1 MDRLDAMA
9 VFVSVAEAGSFSRAS
24 KSLGAPLT
32 TVSRKVAQL
41 EERLGARLFV
51 RTTRRLGLTE
61 KGSEYLERC
70 KRILGD
76 LEEAEAALA
85 DDLSTPSGRLI
96 ISAPV
101 LFGRMYLAPLLVPFI
116 ARQPRVTLE
125 VSLSDPYSDLVA
137 QHIDVAIRI
146 GRLEDSRMVAR
157 RLGMFRRVVCA
168 APSYLEQHGIP
179 KHPNDLAD
187 HQCLI
192 FTMLTDPVDW
202 TFRGSDGGDITVR
215 VKGCVRSDNADV
227 VLQAAL
233 AGGGLVLAPTS
244 QVRPHVGTGGLV
256 PVLRGFE
263 QPAAPIHAV
272 YPHARLLSAKVR
284 SFVDF
289 LLETWRHED
298 FATLPR
304 LNSGA

>member
-1 MDRLDAMA
+1 
-9 VFVSVAEAGSFSRAS
+9 
-24 KSLGAPLT
+24 
-32 TVSRKVAQL
+32 
-41 EERLGARLFV
+41 
-51 RTTRRLGLTE
+51 LTE

-137 QHIDVAIRI
+137 QHIDVAVRI
-146 GRLEDSRMVAR
+146 GRLEDSSMVAR

-233 AGGGLVLAPTS
+233 AGGGLVLAPTW

>member
-101 LFGRMYLAPLLVPFI
+101 LF
-116 ARQPRVTLE
+116 
-125 VSLSDPYSDLVA
+125 
-137 QHIDVAIRI
+137 
-146 GRLEDSRMVAR
+146 
-157 RLGMFRRVVCA
+157 
-168 APSYLEQHGIP
+168 
-179 KHPNDLAD
+179 
-187 HQCLI
+187 
-192 FTMLTDPVDW
+192 
-202 TFRGSDGGDITVR
+202 
-215 VKGCVRSDNADV
+215 
-227 VLQAAL
+227 
-233 AGGGLVLAPTS
+233 
-244 QVRPHVGTGGLV
+244 
-256 PVLRGFE
+256 
-263 QPAAPIHAV
+263 
-272 YPHARLLSAKVR
+272 
-284 SFVDF
+284 
-289 LLETWRHED
+289 
-298 FATLPR
+298 
-304 LNSGA
+304 

>member
-76 LEEAEAALA
+76 IDEAESALA

-116 ARQPRVTLE
+116 TRNPRVHVE

-146 GRLEDSRMVAR
+146 GRLEDSSMVAR

-168 APSYLEQHGIP
+168 APSYLERHGIP
-179 KHPNDLAD
+179 KHPNDLTK
-187 HQCLI
+187 HECSI

-202 TFRGSDGGDITVR
+202 TFRASDGRDMTVR

-227 VLQAAL
+227 VLEAAL
-233 AGGGLVLAPTS
+233 AGG
-244 QVRPHVGTGGLV
+244 
-256 PVLRGFE
+256 
-263 QPAAPIHAV
+263 
-272 YPHARLLSAKVR
+272 
-284 SFVDF
+284 
-289 LLETWRHED
+289 
-298 FATLPR
+298 
-304 LNSGA
+304 

>member
-116 ARQPRVTLE
+116 ARQRASPWKYRFPILTAIW
-125 VSLSDPYSDLVA
+125 SLSTSMLPSASAVSRTPAWWLGVWACSAVSSA
-137 QHIDVAIRI
+137 QHRPILSSTASPNIRTI
-146 GRLEDSRMVAR
+146 W
-157 RLGMFRRVVCA
+157 
-168 APSYLEQHGIP
+168 P
-179 KHPNDLAD
+179 
-187 HQCLI
+187 
-192 FTMLTDPVDW
+192 
-202 TFRGSDGGDITVR
+202 IT
-215 VKGCVRSDNADV
+215 
-227 VLQAAL
+227 
-233 AGGGLVLAPTS
+233 
-244 QVRPHVGTGGLV
+244 
-256 PVLRGFE
+256 
-263 QPAAPIHAV
+263 
-272 YPHARLLSAKVR
+272 SA
-284 SFVDF
+284 
-289 LLETWRHED
+289 
-298 FATLPR
+298 
-304 LNSGA
+304 

>member
-76 LEEAEAALA
+76 IDEAESALA

-116 ARQPRVTLE
+116 TRNPRVHVE
-125 VSLSDPYSDLVA
+125 ASLSDPYSDLVA

-146 GRLEDSRMVAR
+146 GRLEDSQHGGSAVGHVPPR
-157 RLGMFRRVVCA
+157 RLCCAVLSGAARHSQASQRSHETRV
-168 APSYLEQHGIP
+168 L
-179 KHPNDLAD
+179 DLHHAD
-187 HQCLI
+187 RSGGLDVPCFGRTRH
-192 FTMLTDPVDW
+192 
-202 TFRGSDGGDITVR
+202 DGARQGLR
-215 VKGCVRSDNADV
+215 RSDNADV
-227 VLQAAL
+227 VLEAAL
-233 AGGGLVLAPTS
+233 AGGGLVLAPTW
-244 QVRPHVGTGGLV
+244 QVRPHVAAGRLV

-263 QPAAPIHAV
+263 QPSAPIHAV

-289 LLETWRHED
+289 LLETWRNED

-304 LNSGA
+304 LNSGG

>member
-1 MDRLDAMA
+1 MA

-61 KGSEYLERC
+61 KGGEYLERC

-137 QHIDVAIRI
+137 QHIDVAIRMA
-146 GRLEDSRMVAR
+146 GSRTPAWW
-157 RLGMFRRVVCA
+157 LGVWACSAVSSA
-168 APSYLEQHGIP
+168 QHRPILSSTAS
-179 KHPNDLAD
+179 PN
-187 HQCLI
+187 I
-192 FTMLTDPVDW
+192 RTIWP
-202 TFRGSDGGDITVR
+202 IT
-215 VKGCVRSDNADV
+215 
-227 VLQAAL
+227 
-233 AGGGLVLAPTS
+233 
-244 QVRPHVGTGGLV
+244 
-256 PVLRGFE
+256 
-263 QPAAPIHAV
+263 
-272 YPHARLLSAKVR
+272 SA
-284 SFVDF
+284 
-289 LLETWRHED
+289 
-298 FATLPR
+298 
-304 LNSGA
+304 